1 MPTKGFSEPMT
12 LLDLLTASSP
22 CALHVV
28 QTNESTLFDRA
39 VAMITRA
46 PKAAVRIVRGRK
58 SASVAAF
65 FDESAAAL
73 QFPYYF
79 GENWNAFDEV
89 MNELSWMPAEAYV
102 LFFSSADLLLRD
114 APATDFL
121 LLVETLTDV
130 HAAYA
135 KGPKLRFDAVFQ
147 GATPEAIASISARLN
162 AANAPFDV
170 IDAG

>member
-1 MPTKGFSEPMT
+1 MNVK
-12 LLDLLTASSP
+12 DLLTASSA

-39 VAMITRA
+39 SAMITQA
-46 PKAAVRIVRGRK
+46 PKTAVRIVRGRK
-58 SASVAAF
+58 SQSLDAF

-89 MNELSWMPAEAYV
+89 INELSWMPAEGYV
-102 LFFSSADLLLRD
+102 FFFSSADLLLC
-114 APATDFL
+114 AATANDFR
-121 LLVETLTDV
+121 LLVETLCEV
-130 HAAYA
+130 HDAYA

-147 GATPEAIASISARLN
+147 GATPEAIATITARLR
-162 AANAPFDV
+162 AANVSFDT